1 MANNE
6 AKHWPIGITA
16 AILAVV
22 VACGLTIYIVV
33 KHAPVEESNVY
44 MQGYHDTDANYNEII
59 AAKNSFDKLYTIS
72 FNTPQIKEENTILDY
87 SVKALDGQTV
97 ENAELKIVL
106 TLPYTSKEDITLEN
120 STFNGQSYTLESVN
134 LPHPGRWNIMA
145 KVTVG
150 DEYRY
155 YNLHADTRAA
165 NTYEY

>member
-72 FNTPQIKEENTILDY
+72 FNTPQIKEENTVLDY
-87 SVKALDGQTV
+87 SVKSLDGKIID
-97 ENAELKIVL
+97 NAKIKVIL
-106 TLPYTSKEDITLEN
+106 TLPYTSKEDISLDKA
-120 STFNGQSYTLESVN
+120 SFNGQSYTLDAVN
-134 LPHPGRWNIMA
+134 LSHPGRWDVMA
-145 KVTVG
+145 KISVG
-150 DEYRY
+150 DEYRF
-155 YNLHADTRAA
+155 YNLHADTRQAR
-165 NTYEY
+165 TFEY